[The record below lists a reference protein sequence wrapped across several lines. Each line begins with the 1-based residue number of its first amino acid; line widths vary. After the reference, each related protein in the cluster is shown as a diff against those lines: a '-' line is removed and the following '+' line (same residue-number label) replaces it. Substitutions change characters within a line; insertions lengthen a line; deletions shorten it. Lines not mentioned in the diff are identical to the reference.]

1 MRPVDALGYQ
11 DHVGVDLIAGKVT
24 GGEKTPVKAG
34 VRRGQRGDTVL
45 TGRPA
50 VSDSARAGKD

>member
-11 DHVGVDLIAGKVT
+11 DHVDVDLTAGEVT

-45 TGRPA
+45 TGRT
-50 VSDSARAGKD
+50 RCQ